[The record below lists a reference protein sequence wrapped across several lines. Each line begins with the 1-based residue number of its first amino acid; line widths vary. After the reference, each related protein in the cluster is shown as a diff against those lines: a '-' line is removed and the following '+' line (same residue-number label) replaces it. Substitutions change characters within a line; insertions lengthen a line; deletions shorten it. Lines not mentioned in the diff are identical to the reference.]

1 MGMAVVA
8 VEKIEAELTG
18 NQVAA
23 ETKTPPWSVMVAVE
37 RIRCWTKMVGGGRRT
52 RRGRGSTRRMEEEA
66 QQDDVVQQEVEQQV
80 AIHVA
85 QLNVDV
91 AQRDDDDDAQ
101 WDVSGSGAS
110 GSRNVCLQ
118 GPTILPQRPILS
130 DMRPLNRTDGEKL
143 WRMQGG
149 HDCRSNDILG
159 HLCREHFPRHVEYA
173 GVTSPAHTFDHYTV
187 TSDGVDQDGREFNN
201 KVDQMKQE
209 I

>member
-1 MGMAVVA
+1 
-8 VEKIEAELTG
+8 
-18 NQVAA
+18 
-23 ETKTPPWSVMVAVE
+23 
-37 RIRCWTKMVGGGRRT
+37 
-52 RRGRGSTRRMEEEA
+52 MEEEA

-130 DMRPLNRTDGEKL
+130 DMRPLNRTDGEKYATL
-143 WRMQGG
+143 VVVAAFSYYIFKFIIE
-149 HDCRSNDILG
+149 SN
-159 HLCREHFPRHVEYA
+159 
-173 GVTSPAHTFDHYTV
+173 TF
-187 TSDGVDQDGREFNN
+187 SLSFG
-201 KVDQMKQE
+201 
-209 I
+209 